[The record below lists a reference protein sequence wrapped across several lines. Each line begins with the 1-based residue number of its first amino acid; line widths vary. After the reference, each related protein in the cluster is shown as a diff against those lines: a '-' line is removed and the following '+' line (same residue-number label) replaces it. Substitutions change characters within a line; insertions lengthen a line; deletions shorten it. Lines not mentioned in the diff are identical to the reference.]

1 MSIIHLA
8 WERNENPVPVLE
20 FRCCSASHLYM
31 PSPYMRCAVRNSQV
45 NKVLFTAWTTYYSL
59 LSGPCFVHPTLQY
72 STKFPNQG
80 TRLIFIW
87 GLLSLITRVPRP
99 WLCVVVSS
107 PYRYHYVSCTDV
119 RPTFHKMSKD
129 IHTQKIYIYGMVG
142 YGVKLLDIIFNSCFK
157 AYAINSC
164 FKAYATNSCLK
175 AYASWTQG

>member
-8 WERNENPVPVLE
+8 WERNENPVLVLE

-99 WLCVVVSS
+99 WLNVVVSS

-119 RPTFHKMSKD
+119 RPTFPHIFVLFTFVFVFHKSLQM
-129 IHTQKIYIYGMVG
+129 
-142 YGVKLLDIIFNSCFK
+142 LLNQFTVL
-157 AYAINSC
+157 
-164 FKAYATNSCLK
+164 ATRHHDPTYYHRSSEK
-175 AYASWTQG
+175 EVHSWVVPPSPFRA